1 MKVLII
7 GASRGVGR
15 RLLEHALAQDH
26 QVTAAVR
33 NPAAVDIQ
41 HAQLRVVPC
50 DVLNTGP
57 VTRALAGQEVV
68 YCTIGDK
75 SRGPTT
81 LYSTAARNI
90 VQAMQVQQ
98 VRRLVFLSNFG
109 VLGETAQDLRGAA
122 LLFLAKRMIR
132 HTLADHRRALEE
144 IQDHA
149 PEWIAVRPL
158 PLTNGRWTGRYRT
171 AVDGIPAKSTHI
183 ARADVADFMMRQATD
198 NSYLNMAPAIAY

>member
-15 RLLEHALAQDH
+15 CLLERALAQDH

-33 NPAAVDIQ
+33 NPAAVDIR
-41 HAQLRVVPC
+41 HAQLHVVPC
-50 DVLNTGP
+50 DVLDAEA

-68 YCTIGDK
+68 FCTIGDNT
-75 SRGPTT
+75 RGPTA
-81 LYSTAARNI
+81 LYSTGARNI
-90 VQAMQVQQ
+90 AQAMQAHQ

-109 VLGETAQDLRGAA
+109 VLGEKARDLRGAA
-122 LLFLAKRMIR
+122 LLFLAKRLIR
-132 HTLADHRRALEE
+132 HTLADHRRALQE

-158 PLTNGRWTGRYRT
+158 PLTNGPWSGQYRT
-171 AVDGIPAKSTHI
+171 AVDGIPAKSSHI
-183 ARADVADFMMRQATD
+183 ARADVADFMLRQATD
-198 NSYLNMAPAIAY
+198 DSYLNQAPAIAY

>member
-1 MKVLII
+1 MKVLIV

-15 RLLEHALAQDH
+15 CLLEHALAQHH

-41 HAQLRVVPC
+41 HERLHVVSC
-50 DVLNTGP
+50 DALDAESVS
-57 VTRALAGQEVV
+57 RAIVGQNVV
-68 YCTIGDK
+68 FCTIGDN
-75 SRGPTT
+75 SRGPTA

-90 VQAMQVQQ
+90 GQGMQAHW

-109 VLGETAQDLRGAA
+109 VLGETAQDLRSAA
-122 LLFLAKRMIR
+122 LLFLAKRVIR
-132 HTLADHRRALEE
+132 HTLADHRRALQE

-158 PLTNGRWTGRYRT
+158 PLTNGPWTGQYRT
-171 AVDGIPAKSTHI
+171 AAEGIPAKSSHI
-183 ARADVADFMMRQATD
+183 ARADVADFMLRQATD
-198 NSYLNMAPAIAY
+198 NRYLSKAPAIAY

>member
-15 RLLEHALAQDH
+15 CLLERALAQHH

-41 HAQLRVVPC
+41 HEQLHVVPC
-50 DVLNTGP
+50 DVLDAGS
-57 VTRALAGQEVV
+57 VTRALAGQDVV
-68 YCTIGDK
+68 FCTIGDK

-81 LYSTAARNI
+81 LYSTGARNI
-90 VQAMQVQQ
+90 VQAMQAQQ

-122 LLFLAKRMIR
+122 LLFLAKRLIR
-132 HTLADHRRALEE
+132 HTLADHRQALEE
-144 IQDHA
+144 IQNNV

-158 PLTNGRWTGRYRT
+158 PLTHGPWTGQYRT
-171 AVDGIPAKSTHI
+171 AVDGIPAKCSHI

-198 NSYLNMAPAIAY
+198 NSYVGKAPAIAY

>member
-15 RLLEHALAQDH
+15 CLLERALAQHH

-33 NPAAVDIQ
+33 NPAAIGIN
-41 HAQLRVVPC
+41 HAELHVVSC
-50 DVLNTGP
+50 DVLDAES
-57 VTRALAGQEVV
+57 VTWALAGHDVV
-68 YCTIGDK
+68 FCTIGDR

-90 VQAMQVQQ
+90 VRAMQAHQ

-122 LLFLAKRMIR
+122 LLFLAKRLIR
-132 HTLADHRRALEE
+132 HTLADHQRALQE
-144 IQDHA
+144 IQNYA
-149 PEWIAVRPL
+149 QEWIAVRPL
-158 PLTNGRWTGRYRT
+158 PLTHGPWTGQYRT
-171 AVDGIPAKSTHI
+171 AVDGIPAKSSHI

-198 NSYLNMAPAIAY
+198 NSFLNKAPAIAY